1 MTFFFHSLSLM
12 KKKNL
17 QSYNFFTDGKKN
29 EVNTK
34 HFFLPVLK
42 PSTSERKLFRKS
54 IPRKKRGLRI
64 DHMKILRVSKVFPHS
79 NLCQQLINYRRHKL
93 RKHTVTQTQWGLNT
107 LLRKRQTLL
116 EEKVNLQHTGL
127 VKTCNM
133 LQTCKPKT
141 QPLSQHRHR
150 ANSTN
155 HLCRYR
161 WKRQEVNSGVN
172 N

>member
-1 MTFFFHSLSLM
+1 
-12 KKKNL
+12 
-17 QSYNFFTDGKKN
+17 
-29 EVNTK
+29 
-34 HFFLPVLK
+34 
-42 PSTSERKLFRKS
+42 
-54 IPRKKRGLRI
+54 
-64 DHMKILRVSKVFPHS
+64 MKILRVSKVFPHS
-79 NLCQQLINYRRHKL
+79 NLRQLQTRQAEKTHCYSNTVRT
-93 RKHTVTQTQWGLNT
+93 KHTTE
-107 LLRKRQTLL
+107 KKTLL